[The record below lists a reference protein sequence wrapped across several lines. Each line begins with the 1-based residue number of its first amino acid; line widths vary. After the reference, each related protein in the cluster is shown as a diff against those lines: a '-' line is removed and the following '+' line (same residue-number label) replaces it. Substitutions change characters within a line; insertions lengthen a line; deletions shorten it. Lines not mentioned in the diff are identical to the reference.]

1 MSYLLDTNVLSETWK
16 AVPDKNVIDWLR
28 AIPSEKLFISVLVIG
43 EIRRGIELL
52 PVGAKRKRLLGWLE
66 EELPKQFNDNIVPID
81 LSVAERWGFLTATIK
96 RTLPAI
102 DGLLAATALTHNMKM
117 VTRNEKNFQIAG
129 LEVINPFL

>member
-1 MSYLLDTNVLSETWK
+1 MTYLLDTNVLSETWK
-16 AVPDKNVIDWLR
+16 ANPDKNVVDWLR
-28 AIPSEKLFISVLVIG
+28 AIPSEKLYISVLVIG

-52 PVGAKRKRLLGWLE
+52 PAGRKSKRLLSWLE
-66 EELPKQFNDNIVPID
+66 EELPNQLGDNIVPID
-81 LSVAERWGFLTATIK
+81 LAIAERWGFLTATIK

-117 VTRNEKNFQIAG
+117 VTRNEKDFAIAG

>member
-1 MSYLLDTNVLSETWK
+1 MTYLLDTNVLSETWK
-16 AVPDKNVIDWLR
+16 AKPDKNVIDWLR

-43 EIRRGIELL
+43 EIRHGIELL
-52 PVGAKRKRLLGWLE
+52 PISAKRKRLLSWLE
-66 EELPKQFNDNIVPID
+66 EELPNQFSDNIVPID
-81 LSVAERWGFLTATIK
+81 LAVAERWGFLTASIK

-117 VTRNEKNFQIAG
+117 VTRNEKDFLITG